1 MTAWLDGGG
10 GVDTRFSNV
19 EHSEL
24 FGATLLMFA
33 ASGGQEAM
41 VRMLLQRGASVN
53 LQDSLGTTAL
63 MGAADKDHATIVQML
78 LDAKAN
84 TSLQTE
90 SGYTALM
97 VAEHYEHTA
106 AAWTQVAQSVRA
118 LHC

>member
-1 MTAWLDGGG
+1 MPVTDAAVEGDAHAVTAWLDGGG

-53 LQDSLGTTAL
+53 LHDDWDYDDRCKPSTL
-63 MGAADKDHATIVQML
+63 
-78 LDAKAN
+78 
-84 TSLQTE
+84 
-90 SGYTALM
+90 
-97 VAEHYEHTA
+97 
-106 AAWTQVAQSVRA
+106 
-118 LHC
+118 